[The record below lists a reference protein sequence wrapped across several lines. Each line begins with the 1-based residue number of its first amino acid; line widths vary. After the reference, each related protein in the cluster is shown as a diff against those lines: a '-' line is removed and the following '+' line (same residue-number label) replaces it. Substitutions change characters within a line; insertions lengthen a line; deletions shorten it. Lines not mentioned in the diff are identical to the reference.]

1 MKTLRTTLI
10 LTYVVLVALLLL
22 QRCERPATPSETP
35 ETPSQADSTIVRR
48 AREVGGEGSL
58 KITLLWDWYA
68 DVDLHVVEPN
78 GTELYFRN
86 TQDTATGGSL
96 DHDDIEGG
104 PDSAE
109 NICWEA
115 PPSGDYEVSL
125 VLYRAKGDF
134 HGPCTVIVFQ
144 EGHDPMRYEVSLSP
158 LKKRRA
164 VCTVT
169 VP

>member
-22 QRCERPATPSETP
+22 QRCEWPAGAPEPPSE
-35 ETPSQADSTIVRR
+35 ADSTYVRR
-48 AREVGGEGSL
+48 AMEVGGEGAL

-78 GTELYFRN
+78 GTKLFWRN
-86 TQDTATGGSL
+86 KEDTATGGFL
-96 DHDDIEGG
+96 DCDDLEGG
-104 PDSAE
+104 PNSAE
-109 NICWEA
+109 NIYWEN

-125 VLYRAKGDF
+125 NLYREKRESQ
-134 HGPCTVIVFQ
+134 GPCTVIVFQ
-144 EGHDPMRYEVSLSP
+144 EGREPVRYEVHLSP
-158 LKKRRA
+158 LKKRQA